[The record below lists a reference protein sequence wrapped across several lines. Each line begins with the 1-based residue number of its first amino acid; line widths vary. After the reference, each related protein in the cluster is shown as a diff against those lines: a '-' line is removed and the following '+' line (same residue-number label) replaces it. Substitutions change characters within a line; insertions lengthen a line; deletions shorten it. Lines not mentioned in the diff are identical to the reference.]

1 MVKVLIVDFLLKYIC
16 FFSKIL
22 FFIRRKDSK
31 DNGMVVVE
39 VGFLCGFIG
48 DLFKINVW
56 GFDYKEIM
64 LDKFVLY
71 FKNVCKIWL
80 FCKCVLIVV

>member
-1 MVKVLIVDFLLKYIC
+1 MVYENVVKVLIVDFLLENIC

-22 FFIRRKDSK
+22 FFLRRKDNK
-31 DNGMVVVE
+31 DNGMVFVE
-39 VGFLCGFIG
+39 VGFLCGFKG

-56 GFDYKEIM
+56 GFDYKEVM

-71 FKNVCKIWL
+71 FKNVCKKWL
-80 FCKCVLIVV
+80 FCK